1 MPGGHQRLTE
11 SADEKGAATSPKN
24 RQLPPRRKA
33 RKQCEFPRAF
43 TCSHPANGPQPP
55 PLRYARRR
63 LVPCGHAPA
72 LAARKKA
79 ARPVRPRT
87 RPCRRQEGG
96 SSCAATHP
104 PLRHGGHA
112 PALAAGK
119 KAARPVRPRT
129 RPCGTQE
136 GGLSRPA
143 TDRLVLPG
151 HGPACP
157 VRSRTRTGGQP
168 IALRTGGQPIAL
180 RARAAVRPAFLSA
193 APFKAVELRSTPGK
207 LLKKFD
213 QNFFAPPAALF
224 RPCGT
229 QKGGLS
235 RPATDRLVLCGHAP
249 LTCLRRIL
257 QTPGLQSPH

>member
-24 RQLPPRRKA
+24 RQLPPAVRRANNVSFHA
-33 RKQCEFPRAF
+33 RSRVPTQLTGLTPR
-43 TCSHPANGPQPP
+43 
-55 PLRYARRR
+55 
-63 LVPCGHAPA
+63 PCGTQ
-72 LAARKKA
+72 K
-79 ARPVRPRT
+79 
-87 RPCRRQEGG
+87 GG
-96 SSCAATHP
+96 SYRAATHP
-104 PLRHGGHA
+104 PLPHA
-112 PALAAGK
+112 
-119 KAARPVRPRT
+119 RR
-129 RPCGTQE
+129 
-136 GGLSRPA
+136 
-143 TDRLVLPG
+143 RLVLCG

-157 VRSRTRTGGQP
+157 VRSRTGLSCPVTDRLVLSGHGPACPVRSRT
-168 IALRTGGQPIAL
+168 RTGGQPIAL

-257 QTPGLQSPH
+257 QTPGLQSPR

>member
-11 SADEKGAATSPKN
+11 SAGKKAACPV
-24 RQLPPRRKA
+24 RPRTRPCGTQEGGSS
-33 RKQCEFPRAF
+33 R
-43 TCSHPANGPQPP
+43 PATHP
-55 PLRYARRR
+55 PLRHARRR
-63 LVPCGHAPA
+63 LVLCGHAPA

-87 RPCRRQEGG
+87 
-96 SSCAATHP
+96 
-104 PLRHGGHA
+104 
-112 PALAAGK
+112 
-119 KAARPVRPRT
+119 
-129 RPCGTQE
+129 
-136 GGLSRPA
+136 GLS
-143 TDRLVLPG
+143 
-151 HGPACP
+151 CP
-157 VRSRTRTGGQP
+157 VTDPDGW
-168 IALRTGGQPIAL
+168 
-180 RARAAVRPAFLSA
+180 AAYRPPGACGCPPCFFSA

-257 QTPGLQSPH
+257 QTPGLQSPR

>member
-104 PLRHGGHA
+104 PLRHARGRLVLCGHA

-129 RPCGTQE
+129 RPCRRQE
-136 GGLSRPA
+136 GGSSCAA
-143 TDRLVLPG
+143 THPPLRHARRRLVPSG
-151 HGPACP
+151 HGPARPARPRTGLSCP
-157 VRSRTRTGGQP
+157 VTDPDGW
-168 IALRTGGQPIAL
+168 
-180 RARAAVRPAFLSA
+180 AAYRPPDGWA
-193 APFKAVELRSTPGK
+193 AYRPPGACGCPPCFFVGCAV
-207 LLKKFD
+207 
-213 QNFFAPPAALF
+213 
-224 RPCGT
+224 
-229 QKGGLS
+229 
-235 RPATDRLVLCGHAP
+235 
-249 LTCLRRIL
+249 
-257 QTPGLQSPH
+257 

>member
-1 MPGGHQRLTE
+1 MSFHARSRVPTQLTGLNPRPCGTQEGGLSR
-11 SADEKGAATSPKN
+11 AAT
-24 RQLPPRRKA
+24 
-33 RKQCEFPRAF
+33 
-43 TCSHPANGPQPP
+43 HP
-55 PLRYARRR
+55 PLRHARRR

-72 LAARKKA
+72 LAARKRA

-87 RPCRRQEGG
+87 
-96 SSCAATHP
+96 
-104 PLRHGGHA
+104 
-112 PALAAGK
+112 
-119 KAARPVRPRT
+119 
-129 RPCGTQE
+129 
-136 GGLSRPA
+136 GLS
-143 TDRLVLPG
+143 
-151 HGPACP
+151 CP
-157 VRSRTRTGGQP
+157 VTDPDGW
-168 IALRTGGQPIAL
+168 
-180 RARAAVRPAFLSA
+180 AAYRPPGACGCPPCFFSA

-213 QNFFAPPAALF
+213 QNFFAPPASLF

>member
-104 PLRHGGHA
+104 PLRHVCGHA
-112 PALAAGK
+112 PALAARK
-119 KAARPVRPRT
+119 KAACPVRPRT
-129 RPCGTQE
+129 GSSC
-136 GGLSRPA
+136 PA
-143 TDRLVLPG
+143 TDRLVLSG
-151 HGPACP
+151 HGPGRVGSLSP
-157 VRSRTRTGGQP
+157 SGRVGSLSPSGRVR
-168 IALRTGGQPIAL
+168 
-180 RARAAVRPAFLSA
+180 LSA
-193 APFKAVELRSTPGK
+193 
-207 LLKKFD
+207 LLFC
-213 QNFFAPPAALF
+213 
-224 RPCGT
+224 R
-229 QKGGLS
+229 
-235 RPATDRLVLCGHAP
+235 
-249 LTCLRRIL
+249 LRRL
-257 QTPGLQSPH
+257 RPWSSAPHLANF

>member
-1 MPGGHQRLTE
+1 MQRACRG
-11 SADEKGAATSPKN
+11 ADARWTPALDRVGRREGAATSPKN

-55 PLRYARRR
+55 PLRHAKGR

-72 LAARKKA
+72 LA
-79 ARPVRPRT
+79 V
-87 RPCRRQEGG
+87 
-96 SSCAATHP
+96 
-104 PLRHGGHA
+104 
-112 PALAAGK
+112 GK

-168 IALRTGGQPIAL
+168 IALR
-180 RARAAVRPAFLSA
+180 ARAAVRPAF
-193 APFKAVELRSTPGK
+193 
-207 LLKKFD
+207 
-213 QNFFAPPAALF
+213 F
-224 RPCGT
+224 R
-229 QKGGLS
+229 
-235 RPATDRLVLCGHAP
+235 
-249 LTCLRRIL
+249 LRRL
-257 QTPGLQSPH
+257 RPWRSAPHLANF

>member
-24 RQLPPRRKA
+24 RQLPSRRKA

-55 PLRYARRR
+55 PLRHARRR

-72 LAARKKA
+72 LAAGKKA
-79 ARPVRPRT
+79 ACPVRPRT

-104 PLRHGGHA
+104 PL
-112 PALAAGK
+112 PQ
-119 KAARPVRPRT
+119 ARR
-129 RPCGTQE
+129 
-136 GGLSRPA
+136 
-143 TDRLVLPG
+143 RLVLCG

-168 IALRTGGQPIAL
+168 IALR
-180 RARAAVRPAFLSA
+180 ARAAVRPAF
-193 APFKAVELRSTPGK
+193 
-207 LLKKFD
+207 
-213 QNFFAPPAALF
+213 F
-224 RPCGT
+224 R
-229 QKGGLS
+229 
-235 RPATDRLVLCGHAP
+235 
-249 LTCLRRIL
+249 LRRL
-257 QTPGLQSPH
+257 RPWSSAPHLANF

>member
-33 RKQCEFPRAF
+33 RKQCGFPRAF

-87 RPCRRQEGG
+87 
-96 SSCAATHP
+96 
-104 PLRHGGHA
+104 
-112 PALAAGK
+112 
-119 KAARPVRPRT
+119 
-129 RPCGTQE
+129 
-136 GGLSRPA
+136 GLS
-143 TDRLVLPG
+143 
-151 HGPACP
+151 CP
-157 VRSRTRTGGQP
+157 VTDPDGW
-168 IALRTGGQPIAL
+168 
-180 RARAAVRPAFLSA
+180 AAYRPPGACGCPPCFFSA

-257 QTPGLQSPH
+257 QTPGLQSPR

>member
-104 PLRHGGHA
+104 PLRH
-112 PALAAGK
+112 
-119 KAARPVRPRT
+119 ARR
-129 RPCGTQE
+129 
-136 GGLSRPA
+136 
-143 TDRLVLPG
+143 RLVPSG
-151 HGPACP
+151 HGPARPARPRTGLSCP
-157 VRSRTRTGGQP
+157 VTDPDGW
-168 IALRTGGQPIAL
+168 
-180 RARAAVRPAFLSA
+180 AAYRPPDGWA
-193 APFKAVELRSTPGK
+193 AYRPPGACGCPPCFFVGCAV
-207 LLKKFD
+207 
-213 QNFFAPPAALF
+213 
-224 RPCGT
+224 
-229 QKGGLS
+229 
-235 RPATDRLVLCGHAP
+235 
-249 LTCLRRIL
+249 
-257 QTPGLQSPH
+257 